1 MYEIIKFFISSFK
14 QSYQNRAR
22 KIMPI
27 GIISIISLF
36 ICLCSC
42 GSKPT
47 TSDMQNIRTVKL
59 HVKQNY
65 TNVEEEIALPLTDML
80 SELFEKIN
88 VKVVSENES
97 SDAVLTINLKGR
109 PRKATFTKPKRIFYE
124 AAFVNGTASLAMKG
138 FASKKVKL
146 YGAKHYYSTNYYPYS
161 NSDPKKPLIY
171 ASRRAFSKM
180 LIDLWGPPVLLSIT
194 IGVNHELDEIIK
206 EKDAPGFVPVLFQAL
221 QSDNPTV
228 RKSAVLMLD
237 EFTRTK
243 QYHVKGSRESK
254 IVPMSSDM
262 REAVLKDLNSL
273 VEAVKNDNNEVS
285 IKAMDILSRLG
296 QEANVAIPVLKEAL
310 MSDDEGIQGSALRT
324 LGNISRPQESVPILI
339 DALQRKSNKIRRP
352 ALIALGKIGSE
363 AKEALPYIIQ
373 ILEDEQ
379 ESSNMRD
386 NAARA
391 LQGFGPEARD
401 AVPALIQALK
411 SDAPFLPHSSNK
423 ALEAITGQKFGR
435 SVEKWQDWWETQ

>member
-1 MYEIIKFFISSFK
+1 MFEMIKFFISDFK
-14 QSYQNRAR
+14 QSYQNRAL

-27 GIISIISLF
+27 GIISIISLS

-42 GSKPT
+42 GGKPT
-47 TSDMQNIRTVKL
+47 TSDMQNIPTVKL

-65 TNVEEEIALPLTDML
+65 TNVEEDIKLPLTDML

-88 VKVVSENES
+88 VEVIPENEP
-97 SDAVLTINLKGR
+97 SDAVLTIILKGR
-109 PRKATFTKPKRIFYE
+109 PSKATFTEPKRTIYE
-124 AAFVNGTASLAMKG
+124 AATVNGTASLAMKG

-146 YGAKHYYSTNYYPYS
+146 YGAKNYYSTNYYPHS
-161 NSDPKKPLIY
+161 NTDPKKPLIY
-171 ASRRAFSKM
+171 ASSRAFSKM

-206 EKDAPGFVPVLFQAL
+206 EKDAPRFVPVLFQAL
-221 QSDNPTV
+221 QSDNPAV
-228 RKSAVLMLD
+228 RQSAVLMLD

-243 QYHVKGSRESK
+243 QFHVKGSREPK
-254 IVPMSSDM
+254 IVPMSSNM
-262 REAVLKDLNSL
+262 RDAVLKDLDLL
-273 VEAVKNDNNEVS
+273 VKAVKNDNKEVS
-285 IKAMDILSRLG
+285 IKAMDILSRFG
-296 QEANVAIPVLKEAL
+296 QEATVAIPVLKEAL
-310 MSDDEGIQGSALRT
+310 MRDDEKIQGSALRT
-324 LGNISRPQESVPILI
+324 LGKIAQPQESVPILI
-339 DALQRKSNKIRRP
+339 DALRSKSNDVRRP
-352 ALIALGKIGSE
+352 VLIALGKIGSE
-363 AKEALPYIIQ
+363 AKEALPYIIK

-411 SDAPFLPHSSNK
+411 SDAPILAHSSKK
-423 ALEAITGQKFGR
+423 ALEAITGQEFGL
-435 SVEKWQDWWETQ
+435 SIEKWQDWWETQ

>member
-1 MYEIIKFFISSFK
+1 MFEKIKFFISGFK
-14 QSYQNRAR
+14 QSYQNSVR
-22 KIMPI
+22 KIMHI
-27 GIISIISLF
+27 GIVSIISLS

-47 TSDMQNIRTVKL
+47 TSDMQNIHTVKL
-59 HVKQNY
+59 HVKQNF
-65 TNVEEEIALPLTDML
+65 TNVEEDIALPLTDML

-88 VKVVSENES
+88 VKVVSENEF

-109 PRKATFTKPKRIFYE
+109 PRKATFTEPKRIFYE

-138 FASKKVKL
+138 FSSKKVKL

-180 LIDLWGPPVLLSIT
+180 LIDLWGPSVLLSIT

-206 EKDAPGFVPVLFQAL
+206 EKDAPGVVPVLFQAL
-221 QSDNPTV
+221 QSDNPSV
-228 RKSAVLMLD
+228 RQSAVLMLD

-243 QYHVKGSRESK
+243 EYNVKGRRESK
-254 IVPMSSDM
+254 IVAMSSDM
-262 REAVLKDLNSL
+262 RNAVLKDLNQL
-273 VEAVKNDNNEVS
+273 VKAVENDNNKVS
-285 IKAMDILSRLG
+285 IKAMDILSRFG
-296 QEANVAIPVLKEAL
+296 QEATVAIPVLKEAL
-310 MSDDEGIQGSALRT
+310 MRDDKEIQGVALRT
-324 LGNISRPQESVPILI
+324 LGNIAQPQESVPILI
-339 DALQRKSNKIRRP
+339 DALQSKSNDVRRP
-352 ALIALGKIGSE
+352 VLIALGKIGSE

-373 ILEDEQ
+373 ILEDEK

-391 LQGFGPEARD
+391 LKGFGSEARA

-423 ALEAITGQKFGR
+423 ALEVITGQKFGL
-435 SVEKWQDWWETQ
+435 SVQKWQDWWETQ